1 MGTVTADKIA
11 QALNLSERRVHQL
24 VREAGLPKQ
33 GRGQFDPMKCMLF
46 YIRYLQDAI
55 EKKTVPTLDG
65 GFVGERKERMRLLS
79 ADADLKEMELAKQ
92 RSQLV
97 AIQDVEG
104 AVADL
109 VRTTTARVMVIPPRL
124 APELVGET
132 SRMMIQ
138 AKLERAFRETLA
150 HLARSHNAG
159 GNANGSARQ
168 HPRANSTKREAPS
181 Q

>member
-1 MGTVTADKIA
+1 MATVTAGKIA
-11 QALNLSERRVHQL
+11 QALNLTERRVHQL
-24 VREAGLPKQ
+24 AREAGLPKE

-97 AIQDVEG
+97 AVRDVEK

-109 VRTTTARVMVIPPRL
+109 AHTTTARVMAIPPRL
-124 APELVGET
+124 ASELVGET

-138 AKLERAFRETLA
+138 ARIERAFRDTLSY
-150 HLARSHNAG
+150 LAKSHNAD
-159 GNANGSARQ
+159 GNTNSSARR
-168 HPRANSTKREAPS
+168 HPRANSTTQEARS